1 MLVAADVVLLIFV
14 FVPIEHEA
22 VDVEVLFPLPS
33 RTVPKA
39 PPTVT
44 GETDKGDRPPLS
56 VRSFWGDIFMGE
68 VVDELH
74 VTPEDTIV
82 STNAPADFDVKRWLG
97 SSDRWAEGLEPFK
110 TSANDLEPLAF
121 ETQFSLDMVV
131 PNSSVR
137 RSAKSQRQQSQTDKH
152 EKKKRIA
159 VQVKRQKILEP
170 PLLRTP
176 KLQYPN

>member
-1 MLVAADVVLLIFV
+1 
-14 FVPIEHEA
+14 
-22 VDVEVLFPLPS
+22 
-33 RTVPKA
+33 
-39 PPTVT
+39 
-44 GETDKGDRPPLS
+44 
-56 VRSFWGDIFMGE
+56 MGE